1 MPAIQRMLKAYL
13 QSQRCLVHMRKA
25 LLHLALDIIAM
36 LEEDVH
42 LSLGISNMFMR
53 GMAQMAHINRMER
66 EHSTSIQQAELMD
79 SILAKIRF

>member
-1 MPAIQRMLKAYL
+1 MPAMQRTLKAYL
-13 QSQRCLVHMRKA
+13 QSRRCLVHMRKA
-25 LLHLALDIIAM
+25 LLHHALDIMAM
-36 LEEDVH
+36 SEEDVH
-42 LSLGISNMFMR
+42 LFLEISSMFMH